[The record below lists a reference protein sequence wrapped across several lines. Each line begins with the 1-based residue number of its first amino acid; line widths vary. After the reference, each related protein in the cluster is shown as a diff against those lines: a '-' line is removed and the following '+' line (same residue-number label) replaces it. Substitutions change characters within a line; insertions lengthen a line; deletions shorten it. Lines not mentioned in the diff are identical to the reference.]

1 MSLIPKKSATLAVHA
16 SESQS
21 VHFQK
26 IIGTLKI
33 FFVVA
38 ETFLLHQGTIDKQK
52 IQN

>member
-21 VHFQK
+21 VHFKK

-52 IQN
+52 TQN